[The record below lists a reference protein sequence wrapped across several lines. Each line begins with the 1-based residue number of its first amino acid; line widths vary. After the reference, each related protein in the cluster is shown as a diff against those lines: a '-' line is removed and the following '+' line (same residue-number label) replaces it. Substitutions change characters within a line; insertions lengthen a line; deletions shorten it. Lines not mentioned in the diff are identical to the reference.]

1 MTTSKSEK
9 KVAVRVVASGEKLL
23 ISSNFHFCDNCTLNI
38 DKNIHPDQM
47 SITLAIRVFE
57 GEKVASL
64 GF

>member
-38 DKNIHPDQM
+38 DKKYSPRSDVHRFGH
-47 SITLAIRVFE
+47 T
-57 GEKVASL
+57 